1 MEFHSSS
8 RKYLD
13 RYQSSNIEFIEIK
26 KEKEKELDWD
36 FKVKSP
42 TLNMK
47 NNLNKN
53 TKIDLIIK
61 IKSEP
66 LSLNKNNIINEVEEK
81 SSLSWFD
88 GEMIIGNGAMPD
100 VSEIEDKSSGSLN
113 ITDEEIKKDIDNFQE
128 MVPEEKENKDK
139 KNIVNISPKKEI
151 KNDENKSNNIKNEEK
166 KKI

>member
-53 TKIDLIIK
+53 TKTDLIIK